1 MCPCCQ
7 NGALVSSGFPD
18 TDQLA
23 LFPLLP
29 RAPRPEFETIL
40 LVGAGIGV
48 TPYASILKSIWYRM
62 SEASDQKRTRLSKVY
77 FVHICRD
84 TESISWFR
92 SVLAAIEAK
101 DTNGVRLSLPE
112 AADCDARDVCCVS
125 YPTAR

>member
-1 MCPCCQ
+1 MYLLPEGCP
-7 NGALVSSGFPD
+7 VSSGPSD
-18 TDQLA
+18 DDQACSPAPSFLSH
-23 LFPLLP
+23 
-29 RAPRPEFETIL
+29 APRPEFETIL

-77 FVHICRD
+77 FVHICRN

-101 DTNGVRLSLPE
+101 DTSGVRTS
-112 AADCDARDVCCVS
+112 
-125 YPTAR
+125 